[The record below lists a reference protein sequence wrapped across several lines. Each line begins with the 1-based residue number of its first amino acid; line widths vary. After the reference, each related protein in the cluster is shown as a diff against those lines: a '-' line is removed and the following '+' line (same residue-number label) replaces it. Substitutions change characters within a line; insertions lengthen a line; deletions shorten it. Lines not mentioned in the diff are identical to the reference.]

1 MLKQKTNPQK
11 SLWLYIFF
19 LTSNNSLFEL
29 TNISSRK
36 DLTEDEKR
44 SCKMFYMTRIDFI
57 LKKYLSN
64 GKYLSLSLFF
74 FFFFFFFF
82 VSLFFLTRIF
92 FFPKK
97 SLRNGDLPPPS
108 LFFFF
113 FFFFFLGPHLPAHGS
128 SQAWGGF
135 RASAASL
142 CHSYRNSAHP
152 EFLSI
157 SILVLL
163 LDPHP
168 LSTSLWYYILA
179 IVLLKCDAQNLNLIH

>member
-64 GKYLSLSLFF
+64 GKYLSL
-74 FFFFFFFF
+74 
-82 VSLFFLTRIF
+82 
-92 FFPKK
+92 
-97 SLRNGDLPPPS
+97 S